1 MGVSGKL
8 NLVMVGV
15 GGQGLITAA
24 KVLADAA
31 IDSGTKALVAETHG
45 LSQRGG
51 AVEVHVRLG
60 DVYAPLVPRGRADVL
75 LAFELIE
82 AARGVPYLR
91 QGGVLITSD
100 VLLRPPIPGVVSPS
114 RKDIEE
120 AFRRAGIRY
129 FVVPAREI
137 AEKVGS
143 YLSENVVLLG
153 ALASTGLLDRFV
165 DISRLKARI
174 AELPMADKNLM
185 AFDEGYGTCSKL
197 CRLSG

>member
-1 MGVSGKL
+1 MGVSGRL

-137 AEKVGS
+137 AEKAGS
-143 YLSENVVLLG
+143 YLSENMVLLG

-174 AELPMADKNLM
+174 AEMPMADKNLM
-185 AFDEGYGTCSKL
+185 AFDEGYGTCSKM

>member
-1 MGVSGKL
+1 MGVSGRL
-8 NLVMVGV
+8 NVVMVGV
-15 GGQGLITAA
+15 GGQGLVTAA

-137 AEKVGS
+137 AEKAGS
-143 YLSENVVLLG
+143 YLSENMVLLG

-174 AELPMADKNLM
+174 AEMPMADKNLM
-185 AFDEGYGTCSKL
+185 AFDEGYGTCSKM